1 MLVLRM
7 HVQLKVTDM
16 HLLIDMSEA
25 LFAQY
30 GYVLLLVDARHTTG
44 VHPDARKLQAERLK
58 RFIRPGHTVIYH
70 VNTALRMMATLAQ
83 RGIELITGKGYTIT
97 FHKDEAEARAE
108 IARQRA
114 VLQRKAV
121 TG

>member
-1 MLVLRM
+1 M
-7 HVQLKVTDM
+7 QIT
-16 HLLIDMSEA
+16 
-25 LFAQY
+25 
-30 GYVLLLVDARHTTG
+30 
-44 VHPDARKLQAERLK
+44 
-58 RFIRPGHTVIYH
+58 
-70 VNTALRMMATLAQ
+70 AQ